1 MLAVYS
7 PRMGHVIFLLLHI
20 VGLWFGLWILLFTIP
35 LHLIYGA
42 VRRRHEPRPNFWTHV
57 PAFF

>member
-1 MLAVYS
+1 
-7 PRMGHVIFLLLHI
+7 MGHVIFLLLHI